1 MRVLGLVAL
10 ALAVSGCTAAEAT
23 TRTER
28 GPLLRTFHRAQTL
41 EGGVSAEA
49 RVEWPVL
56 KLTMVGHDT
65 CRDEEVEEYAEDTIT
80 ERSTPSAGPSLSVGV
95 IGVGAAAALFGI
107 SYAVSNTPD
116 RTHIDQAGNYGP
128 SPSTIMRGWSLVGLG
143 IGVPAVAVAI
153 ISAVRGGED
162 TKRVKS
168 EQVASQHDVECN
180 ARPITGPVTIQS
192 DRGALA
198 SKTAVDGA
206 VDFASTELRGLGE
219 IDGVVFYGRA
229 AALDEKARAAID
241 AFWACVQAEPPLE
254 LGSATEQAL
263 LKRVELLRT
272 CRTVRPDIEPAL
284 QAAEAELNH
293 RREGGAAPPSAFSPR
308 ADVASFEEA
317 VSAWNPRLVFK
328 ADAPDLARLDDPAS
342 IEGQAALVQ
351 GVVTDGLAQNIGVLQ
366 VGARSL
372 FVFLPPK
379 RSWGFDFGNGTR
391 VEAVVVLSGSQT
403 VGERTLPLARAVWM
417 RPTF

>member
-1 MRVLGLVAL
+1 MRPLVAL
-10 ALAVSGCTAAEAT
+10 LTLALSGCTTVEAT
-23 TRTER
+23 SRTER
-28 GPLLRTFHRAQTL
+28 GPLLRTFHRTQTL

-49 RVEWPVL
+49 RVEWPTL

-65 CRDEEVEEYAEDTIT
+65 CRDEAVEEYAEDTIT

-116 RTHIDQAGNYGP
+116 RSHIDQAGNYGP
-128 SPSTIMRGWSLVGLG
+128 STATIMRGWSLVGLG
-143 IGVPAVAVAI
+143 VGLPAVAVAI

-162 TKRVKS
+162 TTRAKS

-180 ARPITGPVTIQS
+180 ARPVTGPVTIQS

-198 SKTAVDGA
+198 SKPAIDGA
-206 VDFASTELRGLGE
+206 VDFAASELKGLGE
-219 IDGVVFYGRA
+219 VDSVVFYGRA
-229 AALDEKARAAID
+229 ATLDEKARAALD
-241 AFWACVQAEPPLE
+241 GFWACVQAEPVLDLPT
-254 LGSATEQAL
+254 ATEQAL
-263 LKRVELLRT
+263 LRRVELLRT
-272 CRTVRPDIEPAL
+272 CRTVRADVEPAL
-284 QAAEAELNH
+284 QAAEAELAH

-317 VSAWNPRLVFK
+317 VSAWNPRLVLR
-328 ADAPDLARLDDPAS
+328 ADSPDLARLEDVAAL
-342 IEGQAALVQ
+342 EGQAALVQ
-351 GVVTDGLAQNIGVLQ
+351 GVVSDGLAQNIGVLQ

-372 FVFLPPK
+372 FVFLPPR

-391 VEAVVVLSGSQT
+391 VEAVVVLSGTQT
-403 VGERTLPLARAVWM
+403 VGERTLPLARAIWM
-417 RPTF
+417 RPAF